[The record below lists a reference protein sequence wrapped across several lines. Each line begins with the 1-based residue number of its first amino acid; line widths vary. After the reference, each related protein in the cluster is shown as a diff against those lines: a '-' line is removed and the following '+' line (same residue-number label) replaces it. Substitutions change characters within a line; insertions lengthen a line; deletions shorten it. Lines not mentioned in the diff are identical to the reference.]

1 MQIARNYLHRT
12 IRRVFLLARIMP
24 LPVVAPTGEDHTPS
38 ILFPFPVDRNSLS
51 FHNFSSSRIIG
62 AITIYGECVIGCV
75 RWGQQQV
82 RSRNLL
88 YALRRIEISSIP
100 YCMLNCC

>member
-38 ILFPFPVDRNSLS
+38 ILSPFPVNRNSLS
-51 FHNFSSSRIIG
+51 FDNFSSSRIIG
-62 AITIYGECVIGCV
+62 AITIYGGKCVIGVC
-75 RWGQQQV
+75 GGS
-82 RSRNLL
+82 SRCGVEIYYTRCGVSKSHLF
-88 YALRRIEISSIP
+88 RIV
-100 YCMLNCC
+100 C